1 MTATKYSMGRDWN
14 ASIQDA
20 DIDAENFEHAANH
33 PDADTAAPDSDP
45 ATTTTA
51 DAEPARAP
59 AGVGFAHVSALIG
72 DMVTHAAKEHS
83 RYAINGVLVEQQD
96 DTLAIVATD
105 GRRMAVLTTPHPDAI
120 DGEGSTILPVAAIK
134 TAKIK
139 ARDSFIYLQ
148 YETER
153 DATTHQRHI
162 ITTADGRC
170 SISPADA
177 VGTFPD
183 WRSVLPKT
191 PNDAPAN
198 EIGVNARYMADAMT
212 LGENFYK
219 RHGMP
224 VHKRH
229 RNKGDKNTTDTVA
242 RIYIG
247 PANKPV
253 TITAIAEPYTL
264 TIVIMPVTLD

>member
-1 MTATKYSMGRDWN
+1 MTATKYSLGRDWN

-33 PDADTAAPDSDP
+33 PDADAEAPEP
-45 ATTTTA
+45 
-51 DAEPARAP
+51 DAEPAKAP
-59 AGVGFAHVSALIG
+59 GVVDFGNVSALIG

-105 GRRMAVLTTPHPDAI
+105 GRRMAALTTPRIISIDAPSPI
-120 DGEGSTILPVAAIK
+120 IIPTAAIK
-134 TAKIK
+134 AAKIK
-139 ARDSFIYLQ
+139 ARDEHIHL
-148 YETER
+148 EHER
-153 DATTHQRHI
+153 HNHHT
-162 ITTADGRC
+162 ITTADGRR

-212 LGENFYK
+212 LVSKFYK
-219 RHGMP
+219 RHGI
-224 VHKRH
+224 
-229 RNKGDKNTTDTVA
+229 KGEKPTADTVA
-242 RIYIG
+242 RVYIG
-247 PANKPV
+247 PANKPI
-253 TITAIAEPYTL
+253 TITASAEPYTL

>member
-1 MTATKYSMGRDWN
+1 MTATATQYEATQAARRDAYDN
-14 ASIQDA
+14 PPH
-20 DIDAENFEHAANH
+20 E
-33 PDADTAAPDSDP
+33 PAPPEPEP

-72 DMVTHAAKEHS
+72 DMTTHAAKEHS

-212 LGENFYK
+212 LVSKFYK
-219 RHGMP
+219 RHGI
-224 VHKRH
+224 
-229 RNKGDKNTTDTVA
+229 KGEKPTADTVA
-242 RIYIG
+242 RVYIG
-247 PANKPV
+247 PANKPI
-253 TITAIAEPYTL
+253 TITASAEPYTL